1 MLPNAAAAAASVAG
15 VTGGPNGLETPNR
28 TSTVRGEVG
37 NSPEPSMVS
46 SAPSGPSNRPCP
58 APIVILRSP
67 WARKLISRSRASA
80 TSGLPEV
87 LTPSVLRT
95 RIRESNPAIR
105 LPRNHKGTAPF
116 ISLHSLSTA
125 CRQGI
130 LTRLRFGSGYLA
142 SLRGEIRELQAKLK
156 VKVEMPKDVVAL
168 QQQLMAAR
176 TRIHN
181 LTVEKNIAWR
191 ERD

>member
-1 MLPNAAAAAASVAG
+1 
-15 VTGGPNGLETPNR
+15 
-28 TSTVRGEVG
+28 
-37 NSPEPSMVS
+37 
-46 SAPSGPSNRPCP
+46 AP
-58 APIVILRSP
+58 AI
-67 WARKLISRSRASA
+67 
-80 TSGLPEV
+80 SGLPEV
-87 LTPSVLRT
+87 PTPRLLAK
-95 RIRESNPAIR
+95 RIQESNPAIR
-105 LPRNHKGTAPF
+105 VPQKPKGTSPL
-116 ISLHSLSTA
+116 ISLHYLSTG

-191 ERD
+191 WGDQAREGKHNAITKTQCS